1 MGANVAHSLRPHA
14 VKMAT
19 FGGRPSRG
27 PEAHSSTATSPP
39 IMPDSSSSATSGHD
53 HDDDSKLTETSINGI
68 DDLDELSAEQYV
80 DLMNVLKGG
89 VQVRGDQAPAGQLR
103 AFFDKSAASLRG
115 LADQKDSK
123 ETSGQWERLTTIVDS
138 GASITAVPPKTGKGY
153 KAHESEASRKGV
165 EYATAGND
173 TLPNLGEKF
182 LAVMTKEGTLRGF
195 RTQLADVTEPLE
207 SVRQL
212 CTSKHCVL
220 FGLGPDDDQHLI
232 VNKVT
237 GEVNVLRDDGVN
249 YLHDLLIVPPGEV
262 ENVQKALQPPMPF
275 GGQA

>member
-1 MGANVAHSLRPHA
+1 MTLGS
-14 VKMAT
+14 
-19 FGGRPSRG
+19 
-27 PEAHSSTATSPP
+27 PEAATNMTLVSPEAADQSPHRPP
-39 IMPDSSSSATSGHD
+39 IEP
-53 HDDDSKLTETSINGI
+53 IN
-68 DDLDELSAEQYV
+68 DLNELSAEQYM

-232 VNKVT
+232 VNNVT

-249 YLHDLLIVPPGEV
+249 YLHDLLIVPPDEV
-262 ENVQKALQPPMPF
+262 ENVQKALQPSMPF